1 MGISMNEAIIG
12 FPTRNGKSVVGRIV
26 LVAALLCMSFA
37 VLAVVDD
44 SPEGKE
50 AAPAPKGAEPVIPLN
65 LKDPTYDMWK
75 KRREDL
81 SKGREPGPINVQ
93 RYPGGM
99 AWQGI
104 PTFFRLP
111 VALLPQDLTAGNV
124 DVAIISAH
132 NDMGVGTRGASRAPN
147 DLRANGDVYGTW
159 GAYSMPHMG
168 TMVNPFEELVV
179 VDYGDAPTD
188 PLSTERTVHEVRKI
202 VAEVAGAR
210 RPDGGHVIPFVVGG
224 DHSLSYP
231 NLAAMADVYGKG
243 NVGVV
248 HFDAHY
254 DGTLYM
260 GHLINH
266 GGWVKRLIKE
276 GHVPGKNYIQVAL
289 RGYYPDLQ
297 TFEWMRKEQ
306 FRYHPM
312 AEVEKRGWDA
322 VMDDV
327 IREAKDGPKY
337 MYVSFDIDTID
348 PGFAPGTGT
357 PEPGGLNPRE
367 VFPLVR
373 RLCAET
379 NLVGFDLV
387 EFAPDRDPGYVT
399 GLIANRLLR
408 ECLTGVAMRKKGI
421 ADEHYLSPIT
431 TDDGR
436 K

>member
-1 MGISMNEAIIG
+1 VRLIGLWICVLII
-12 FPTRNGKSVVGRIV
+12 TSLSVGHAQIDNTPDKPSE
-26 LVAALLCMSFA
+26 M
-37 VLAVVDD
+37 
-44 SPEGKE
+44 
-50 AAPAPKGAEPVIPLN
+50 APAKPGVKPVIPLN
-65 LKDPTYDMWK
+65 KDDPTYDLWK
-75 KRREDL
+75 KRREEL
-81 SKGREPGPINVQ
+81 TKGREPGPINVQ

-99 AWQGI
+99 AYQGI

-111 VALLPQDLTAGNV
+111 VALTPQDLSAGDV

-132 NDMGVGTRGASRAPN
+132 TDMGLGVRGASRGPN

-159 GAYSMPHMG
+159 GAFSMPHMH
-168 TMVNPFEELVV
+168 TMINPFEVLTV

-188 PLSTERTVHEVRKI
+188 PFSTERSVHGVREI
-202 VAEVAGAR
+202 VREVASAKNSKGKN
-210 RPDGGHVIPFVVGG
+210 VIPFIVGG

-231 NLAAMADVYGKG
+231 NIAAMADVYGKG

-254 DGTLYM
+254 DGSLYF

-289 RGYYPDLQ
+289 RGYYPDLD
-297 TFEWMRKEQ
+297 TFKWMREKQ

-312 AEVEKRGWDA
+312 AEIEKRGWPA
-322 VMDDV
+322 VMADV
-327 IREAKDGPKY
+327 LREAKDGPEY
-337 MYVSFDIDTID
+337 LYVSFDIDTID
-348 PGFAPGTGT
+348 PGLAPGTGT
-357 PEPGGLNPRE
+357 PEPGGLTPRE

-373 RLCAET
+373 RLCAQEKV
-379 NLVGFDLV
+379 VGFDLV
-387 EFAPDRDPGYVT
+387 EYAPDRDPGYVT

-408 ECLTGVAMRKKGI
+408 ECLTGLALRKKGL
-421 ADEHYLSPIT
+421 AEDYLSPLT
-431 TDDGR
+431 TDDAR